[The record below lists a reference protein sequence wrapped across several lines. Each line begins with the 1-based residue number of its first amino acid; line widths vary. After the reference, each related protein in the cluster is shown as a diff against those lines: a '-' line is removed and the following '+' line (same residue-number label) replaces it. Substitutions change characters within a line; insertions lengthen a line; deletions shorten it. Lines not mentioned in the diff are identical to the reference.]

1 VGGFFEHFFHK
12 RRENSC
18 LSELLRYV
26 LFYRF
31 SWLLAILMTVNLS
44 ELNIA
49 VLRSTKMLRVVS
61 QSAYFAYSLVHYKV
75 SKQFQTACCRM
86 RPVDVCE
93 FHGKK
98 NVTRVAYIKL
108 SPGIFLERL
117 RKTTR
122 NNRIPLLLFNLEHY
136 TF

>member
-1 VGGFFEHFFHK
+1 
-12 RRENSC
+12 
-18 LSELLRYV
+18 
-26 LFYRF
+26 
-31 SWLLAILMTVNLS
+31 MTVNLS

-49 VLRSTKMLRVVS
+49 VLRSTQMLRVVS

-75 SKQFQTACCRM
+75 SRQFHTACCRM
-86 RPVDVCE
+86 RRVDVCE

-98 NVTRVAYIKL
+98 NVTGVAYIKL
-108 SPGIFLERL
+108 SPAIFFERL